1 MRLSDMNSNVQSSS
15 QLLCA
20 AEHSNSCAKT
30 KDRTVTTKFHIPRIL
45 AAISKENSTM
55 SLSSTRRFGLA
66 ASTALTL
73 LSTSVAMAQ
82 TSNIIVDPIDE
93 TTREQATPTVMETLS
108 GIADRLDAT
117 AGETDSIKRAYIDC
131 KADAVRVAGGEAS
144 DTQNLG
150 CGIDL
155 AQARIRFFAQAKDV
169 LMASSIDAAAQ
180 EQLIAKDI
188 LDAEAALDAVLGEL
202 EDVEETQSLLDQAFA
217 ARNAEFGPP
226 RTQEEREIFNEM
238 WRSLQRSELMQEHLE
253 FMRFTSGEMIERLGE
268 QREFLGALKYGLREA
283 ALNQDTFALEDEL
296 WIERAAKT
304 GEVLALTSEVPARYD
319 AIFAILERFG
329 GMAAYDPDPI
339 PTIEGYSAQPLDLP
353 SVAGGTDGYAAYL
366 ERLDSQEGG

>member
-1 MRLSDMNSNVQSSS
+1 
-15 QLLCA
+15 
-20 AEHSNSCAKT
+20 
-30 KDRTVTTKFHIPRIL
+30 
-45 AAISKENSTM
+45 M
-55 SLSSTRRFGLA
+55 SLATTRRFGLA

-73 LSTSVAMAQ
+73 FSTSVAMAQ
-82 TSNIIVDPIDE
+82 PTNIIVDPIDE
-93 TTREQATPTVMETLS
+93 TTQEQSTPTVMETLT

-117 AGETDSIKRAYIDC
+117 AGETDIIKRAYIDC
-131 KADAVRVAGGEAS
+131 KADAVRMAGGEAS
-144 DTQNLG
+144 DTQTLG

-155 AQARIRFFAQAKDV
+155 AQARIRFFAQAKEV

-188 LDAEAALDAVLGEL
+188 LDAEAALDAVLDEL
-202 EDVEETQSLLDQAFA
+202 EDVEETQRLLDQAFA
-217 ARNAEFGPP
+217 ARSAEFGPP
-226 RTQEEREIFNEM
+226 RTQEEREVFNEM
-238 WRSLQRSELMQEHLE
+238 WRSLQRSELLQEHLQ
-253 FMRFTSGEMIERLGE
+253 FMQFTSGEVIERLGE

-319 AIFAILERFG
+319 AIFAILEKFG
-329 GMAAYDPDPI
+329 GIAAYDPEAI

-353 SVAGGTDGYAAYL
+353 SVAGGTDGYSAYL
-366 ERLDSQEGG
+366 ERLDNQKGG